1 MRHHNTNRKFGRV
14 KKVRKALLFA
24 LTRSLLL
31 HGKIKTTEAKAK
43 ELRPIVEK
51 LVTMAK
57 KDTLPTGRLLS
68 ARLLNQ
74 VRLSKKLIEEIAPR
88 YNERKGGYVRIMK
101 LPRRKS
107 DGAEMA
113 VIEFV

>member
-14 KKVRKALLFA
+14 KKVRAALIFG
-24 LTRSLLL
+24 LTRSLIL

-43 ELRPIVEK
+43 ELRPIVEG
-51 LVTMAK
+51 LVTKARRNTVPMR
-57 KDTLPTGRLLS
+57 RLLT

-74 VRLSKKLIEEIAPR
+74 ARLSKKLQEEIVPR
-88 YNERKGGYVRIMK
+88 YKDRKGGYTRIMK

-107 DGAEMA
+107 DGAPMA